1 MHIQGEDR
9 KESVMFPECLEDY
22 VAAENQVRFIDS
34 FVDRLDLTSLK
45 FEKAVTKA
53 TGRPPYNPADLL
65 KLYLY
70 GYLNRVRSSRQ
81 LERESYRN
89 IEVLWLLRKLHPD
102 FKTIADFR
110 KVNGEAIRNIC
121 RIFTGM
127 CRDEGLFGGD
137 LVAIDGS
144 KFKACNS
151 KKRNFTKGKLRRQ
164 IQETEK
170 KIDEYLKQLDQED
183 LKEKDVTNPT
193 AEELQKKIEWM
204 KENLKKYL
212 ALQDQIETTGESQV
226 SLTDSDSRAMYLG
239 QAIQISYNVQ
249 TAVDAKNKLIVD
261 HEVTNSVTDLGQL
274 SPLALRVK
282 EFLGVGGFDLL
293 ADRGYYFGEQI
304 KICKDAGITPYVPK
318 PNTSANLKKNMF
330 AKEHFT
336 FLANEDAYRCPAG
349 KRLTYRFSTTE
360 RGRDIRYYIA
370 SDCKKCDLKKQ
381 CTRNDFRRLTRL
393 NDEAVLD
400 EMAAR
405 IRENPQK
412 MSLRKTLAE
421 HPFGTLKRAMNQG
434 YFLMKG
440 IGKVSTEMSLSV
452 MAYNMK
458 RALNIL
464 GVTAMIAALR

>member
-1 MHIQGEDR
+1 M
-9 KESVMFPECLEDY
+9 
-22 VAAENQVRFIDS
+22 
-34 FVDRLDLTSLK
+34 
-45 FEKAVTKA
+45 
-53 TGRPPYNPADLL
+53 
-65 KLYLY
+65 
-70 GYLNRVRSSRQ
+70 
-81 LERESYRN
+81 
-89 IEVLWLLRKLHPD
+89 
-102 FKTIADFR
+102 
-110 KVNGEAIRNIC
+110 
-121 RIFTGM
+121 
-127 CRDEGLFGGD
+127 
-137 LVAIDGS
+137 
-144 KFKACNS
+144 
-151 KKRNFTKGKLRRQ
+151 RRQ

-170 KIDEYLKQLDQED
+170 KIDEYLRQLDEED
-183 LKEKDVTNPT
+183 LKEKDVANPT

-212 ALQDQIETTGESQV
+212 ALHDQIETTGESQV

-249 TAVDAKNKLIVD
+249 TAVDAKNKMIVD

-274 SPLALRVK
+274 SPPALRVK
-282 EFLGVGGFDLL
+282 EFLGVCGFELL

-318 PNTSANLKKNMF
+318 PNTSANLKKKMF

-336 FLANEDAYRCPAG
+336 YLANEDAYSCPAG

-434 YFLMKG
+434 YFLLKG
-440 IGKVSTEMSLSV
+440 IQKVSTEMSLSV

>member
-1 MHIQGEDR
+1 MHVQGEDR
-9 KESVMFPECLEDY
+9 SQSLMFPELLEDY
-22 VAAENQVRFIDS
+22 IAEDNQVRFIDS
-34 FVDRLDLTSLK
+34 FVDGLDLNSLN
-45 FEKAVTKA
+45 FDKAVTKR
-53 TGRPPYNPADLL
+53 TGRPPYDPGDLL

-81 LERESYRN
+81 LERESHRN
-89 IEVLWLLRKLHPD
+89 VEVLWLLRRLHPD

-110 KVNGEAIRNIC
+110 KANGEAIRSLC
-121 RIFTGM
+121 RVFTGM
-127 CRDEGLFGGD
+127 CRNEGLFGGEM
-137 LVAIDGS
+137 LAIDGS

-151 KKRNFTKGKLRRQ
+151 KKRNFTKAKLQRQ
-164 IQETEK
+164 IQETDK
-170 KIDEYLKQLDQED
+170 KIDEYLKQLDEED
-183 LKEKDVTNPT
+183 QREADVKNPT
-193 AEELQKKIEWM
+193 AEELRKKIEWM
-204 KENLKKYL
+204 KQNLNKYL
-212 ALQDQIETTGESQV
+212 ALQQEMEKTGQTQI
-226 SLTDSDSRAMYLG
+226 SLTDPDSRAMYLG

-249 TAVDAKNKLIVD
+249 TAIDAKNKMIVD

-282 EFLGVGGFDLL
+282 EFLGVSGFDLL

-304 KICKDAGITPYVPK
+304 KICKDAGITPYISK
-318 PNTSANLKKNMF
+318 PNTSANLKKKMF

-336 FLANEDAYRCPAG
+336 YLPNEDAYRCPAG
-349 KRLTYRFSTTE
+349 NPLTFRFSTTE

-400 EMAAR
+400 EMAKR

-440 IGKVSTEMSLSV
+440 IKKVSTEMSLSV

-458 RALNIL
+458 RAFNIL